1 MHLDIEVE
9 RLETAVAVDQLKID
23 DVGMLGTKNARHR
36 PERARDVA
44 QYDGESRC
52 ATVRALSPRKVEP
65 VGIDSAR
72 QRIAADD
79 VDFDFFVLTPK
90 ADDPVARNGVAAL
103 GEMISD
109 ACR

>member
-52 ATVRALSPRKVEP
+52 ATVRALSPRQVEP
-65 VGIDSAR
+65 VGIDPAR
-72 QRIAADD
+72 ERVATDD
-79 VDFDFFVLTPK
+79 VNFDLFVLAAKP
-90 ADDPVARNGVAAL
+90 DDAITRDRVAAL
-103 GEMISD
+103 REMIGD
-109 ACR
+109 AR